1 MLGSA
6 QLSRVTLTGKQR
18 RFLRGLGHALEPVVR
33 LGSAGLTDAVTR
45 QLDQALGRHE
55 LVKVRVGSSTKER
68 ARDLAERLAAGTG
81 AAVAQVLG
89 HTLLV
94 YRPKK
99 KDPKIRLPGGDAP
112 VSGAAAPIE
121 ALAEADS

>member
-1 MLGSA
+1 MA
-6 QLSRVTLTGKQR
+6 AVTLTGKQR

-33 LGSAGLTDAVTR
+33 LGSPGLTDAVTR

-55 LVKVRVGSSTKER
+55 LVKVRVGGGTKER
-68 ARDLAERLAAGTG
+68 ARDLAERIAAGTG

-112 VSGAAAPIE
+112 VSGGAAQID